1 MKYFTLNELIKS
13 DTAKARGIDNTPS
26 EYQKKNAIELIENL
40 LDPLREDWAKYC
52 NMHKLGTPAIRV
64 NSGIRSQLL
73 NEAVGGSK
81 TSAHYHG
88 WAADIVPLNG
98 HMSQFKKFCVN
109 WLMDKE
115 FDQFISEEEDK
126 NHIPRWIHVGYK
138 NASGKQRGQFLYM
151 VKGKYYNLSTML
163 TTMSNI

>member
-1 MKYFTLNELIKS
+1 MKYFTIDELVRS
-13 DTAKARGIDNTPS
+13 STATARGIDNTPS
-26 EYQKKNAIELIENL
+26 EYQKNNAIELVENL
-40 LDPLREDWAKYC
+40 LDPLREDWARYC
-52 NMHKLGTPAIRV
+52 KQYALGTPAIRV
-64 NSGIRSQLL
+64 NSGIRSQKL

-98 HMSQFKKFCVN
+98 HMDQFKKFCVN
-109 WLMDKE
+109 WLLDKE

-138 NASGKQRGQFLYM
+138 NGAGKQRGQFLYM
-151 VKGKYYNLSTML
+151 VNGKYYNLSTVL
-163 TTMSNI
+163 